1 MNNMEIFKNN
11 EFGEI
16 RTLKI
21 NNEPWF
27 VGKDVAEILG
37 YKDTSDA
44 MKRHVDE
51 DDKGVGISPT
61 PGGKQNMKIINESG
75 LYSLIL
81 SSKLPSAKKFK
92 RWVTGE
98 VLPTIRKHGAYMTDN
113 VLEQAIS
120 NPDFMIGLLNEL
132 KEEQEHRKLLQEE
145 NQKLA
150 IKIEKDKPKIDYIDE
165 ILKSKNTMTITQ
177 IAKDYDLSGREL
189 NKILHNEKVQY
200 KCGNQWLLYA
210 KHIGKGYT
218 KSNTFVD
225 NLGEARINTKWTQK
239 GRLMIHELLTKLG
252 YVAVMD
258 LSLIHI

>member
-1 MNNMEIFKNN
+1 MNNIEIFKNN

-51 DDKGVGISPT
+51 DDKGVGEIPT

-165 ILKSKNTMTITQ
+165 ILRSKNTMTITQ

-258 LSLIHI
+258 RI

>member
-1 MNNMEIFKNN
+1 MDNLQIFNSE
-11 EFGEI
+11 EFGAV
-16 RTLKI
+16 RTVTI
-21 NNEPWF
+21 ENEPWF
-27 VGKDVAEILG
+27 VGKDVATILG

-51 DDKGVGISPT
+51 DDKGVGEIPT
-61 PGGKQNMKIINESG
+61 PGGKQNMKVINESG

-92 RWVTGE
+92 RWITSE
-98 VLPTIRKHGAYMTDN
+98 VLPTIRKHGVYMTDD
-113 VLEQAIS
+113 VLEQAVF
-120 NPDFMIGLLNEL
+120 NPDFMIGLLTKL
-132 KEEQEHRKLLQEE
+132 KEEQEQRKLLQKE

-150 IKIEKDKPKIDYIDE
+150 IKIEKDKSKVDYVDT
-165 ILKSKNTMTITQ
+165 ILNSKNTMTITQ

-189 NKILHNEKVQY
+189 NKILHNEKIQY

-225 NLGEARINTKWTQK
+225 DFGGTRVNTKWTQK

-252 YVAVMD
+252 YVAIMD
-258 LSLIHI
+258 RI

>member
-1 MNNMEIFKNN
+1 M
-11 EFGEI
+11 
-16 RTLKI
+16 
-21 NNEPWF
+21 
-27 VGKDVAEILG
+27 
-37 YKDTSDA
+37 
-44 MKRHVDE
+44 
-51 DDKGVGISPT
+51 
-61 PGGKQNMKIINESG
+61 
-75 LYSLIL
+75 
-81 SSKLPSAKKFK
+81 
-92 RWVTGE
+92 
-98 VLPTIRKHGAYMTDN
+98 
-113 VLEQAIS
+113 
-120 NPDFMIGLLNEL
+120 
-132 KEEQEHRKLLQEE
+132 QEE

-165 ILKSKNTMTITQ
+165 ILRSKNTMTITQ

-258 LSLIHI
+258 RI

>member
-51 DDKGVGISPT
+51 DDKGVGEIPT

-258 LSLIHI
+258 RM

>member
-1 MNNMEIFKNN
+1 MNNMEIFNNN

-51 DDKGVGISPT
+51 DDKGVGEIPT

-132 KEEQEHRKLLQEE
+132 KEEQKHRKLLQEE

-165 ILKSKNTMTITQ
+165 ILRSKNTMTITQ

-258 LSLIHI
+258 RI

>member
-51 DDKGVGISPT
+51 DDKGVGEIPT

-258 LSLIHI
+258 RI

>member
-51 DDKGVGISPT
+51 DDKGVGEIPT

-132 KEEQEHRKLLQEE
+132 KEEQKHRKLLQEE

-165 ILKSKNTMTITQ
+165 ILRSKNTMTITQ

-258 LSLIHI
+258 RI

>member
-1 MNNMEIFKNN
+1 MEIFNNN

-51 DDKGVGISPT
+51 DDKGVGEIPT

-132 KEEQEHRKLLQEE
+132 KEEQKHRKLLQEE

-165 ILKSKNTMTITQ
+165 ILRSKNTMTITQ

-258 LSLIHI
+258 RI

>member
-258 LSLIHI
+258 RI

>member
-51 DDKGVGISPT
+51 DDKGVGEIPT

-165 ILKSKNTMTITQ
+165 ILRSKNTMTITQ

-258 LSLIHI
+258 RI